1 MVPTS
6 FLSVTIWIALIGDSR
21 WNFCLALLIK
31 SVRGSLL
38 PLIKFEAGFE
48 FLLYEDTELKNLTS
62 VIVAESGIVIIDED
76 WLL

>member
-1 MVPTS
+1 M
-6 FLSVTIWIALIGDSR
+6 
-21 WNFCLALLIK
+21 
-31 SVRGSLL
+31 